1 MTVRIPLREALFTEE
16 PRTLLQTDSSV
27 ATAFRY
33 RSGVA
38 ALRLVTPAAE
48 LVWLPFKGQQIWRYG
63 VAGEDLTMRTH
74 FDEPTAS
81 TVFGET
87 YGGFLLHCGLTGI
100 GHPSDEDRHLL
111 HGELPNATY
120 DEAEILVDGDS
131 MVLTGSCRLRR
142 THSMDVVF
150 RPSVIVDAHDPLLK
164 VTAEIENLRSAPF
177 EYAYMCHI
185 NYALFDGSVLEQ
197 TASLSGDDF
206 TVVPDEAQDEATA
219 AYTRAIIAD
228 PESSNRLDAGQPV
241 RPEYCAIIRPQPA
254 ADGWA
259 RFFQVRPD
267 GTAAYVGFETEG
279 LPLAVRW
286 ISNTGDEAS
295 AGFCLPATAH
305 HLGRA
310 RADRDGLMRHVPAGG
325 RVTMRVETG
334 LLDAERGAV
343 LRRR

>member
-1 MTVRIPLREALFTEE
+1 MTVRIPLSEALFAEQ

-48 LVWLPFKGQQIWRYG
+48 LVWLPFKGQQIWRYAVG
-63 VAGEDLTMRTH
+63 GEDLTMRTH

-81 TVFGET
+81 AVFGET

-100 GHPSDEDRHLL
+100 GHPSAEDQHDL

-120 DEAEILVDGDS
+120 DEAEIVVDGDTFT
-131 MVLTGSCRLRR
+131 LTGSCRLRR

-150 RPSVIVDAHDPLLK
+150 RPSVTVDAQDTLLR
-164 VTAEIENLRSAPF
+164 VTAQVENLRRSPF
-177 EYAYMCHI
+177 SYAYMCHI

-197 TASLSGDDF
+197 TASLSSDDF
-206 TVVPDEAQDEATA
+206 VVVPDEGQDEATA
-219 AYTRAIIAD
+219 EYTRAITAD
-228 PESSNRLDAGQPV
+228 PESSNRLDAAQPL
-241 RPEYCAIIRPQPA
+241 RPEYCAIIRPRP
-254 ADGWA
+254 DDEGWA

-267 GTAAYVGFETEG
+267 ASAAYVGFDVEG
-279 LPLAVRW
+279 LPVVVRW

-310 RADRDGLMRHVPAGG
+310 RAARDGLMREVPAGG
-325 RVTMRVETG
+325 SVTMHVETG
-334 LLDAERGAV
+334 LLDPQRAKA
-343 LRRR
+343 LRPR